1 MNLGVQLSARVRA
14 APAIVLLLTALLALG
29 GCATNPATGRPQLAL
44 ISESQEVAMGLES
57 AKQVDATMGL
67 YQDEALEA
75 YVDEIGQ
82 RLAAASERPGLP
94 WRFAIVDDDIV
105 NAFALPGGYIYLTRG
120 ILAHFNSEA
129 ELAAVLGHE
138 IGHVT
143 GRHSVEQLSRQQ
155 LASLGLG
162 IGGALYSPIRGM
174 SGVLSQGLGVLF
186 LKYGRDDER
195 EADTLGVRYMMRE
208 GYDPN
213 AAVDVFEMLARKTAA
228 AGGQQIPSWLSTHP
242 APTDRRE
249 RLKAQI
255 AANPARAD
263 RVAREAYLERIDGLV
278 YGKDPRHGYFEG
290 ERFVHPEL
298 EFGFTLPGGWQRQNL
313 SRAVVAQH
321 PDGAA
326 ALELTLA
333 ATDGHAAAAEAF
345 LSQSGISRGD
355 TRARRISGLSATE
368 AVFVAQTERGS
379 IGGLV
384 TFIDFS
390 GRTYRFLG
398 MTAREQLDRF
408 LPTFR
413 DAAASFARVTD
424 RRLLDVEPARVELLR
439 LDEAGTV
446 AALKARRPSPLDA
459 DALAILNGIR
469 PSEVL
474 PAGRLLKWVR

>member
-1 MNLGVQLSARVRA
+1 MPRLHPTATIYRLAATLGVTV
-14 APAIVLLLTALLALG
+14 ALVMAG

-44 ISESQEVAMGLES
+44 MSESQEVAMGRES
-57 AKQVDATMGL
+57 ARQVDATLGL
-67 YQDEALEA
+67 YQDEGLQA
-75 YVDEIGQ
+75 YVDSIGQ
-82 RLAAASERPGLP
+82 RLAAASERPHLP
-94 WRFAIVDDDIV
+94 WRFAVVDDDVV
-105 NAFALPGGYIYLTRG
+105 NAFALPGGYLYVTRG

-162 IGGALYSPIRGM
+162 IGGALYSPIRGL

-195 EADTLGVRYMMRE
+195 EADTLGLRYMIRE
-208 GYDPN
+208 GYDPT
-213 AAVDVFEMLARKTAA
+213 AAVDVFEMLGRKTEA

-242 APTDRRE
+242 TPADRGE
-249 RLKAQI
+249 RLEAQI
-255 AANPARAD
+255 AGNPTGAD
-263 RVAREAYLERIDGLV
+263 RTEREAYLERINGLV

-298 EFGFTLPGGWQRQNL
+298 GFGLTLPNGWQRQNL

-345 LSQSGISRGD
+345 LSQPGISRGG
-355 TRARRISGLSATE
+355 TRPRRISGLP
-368 AVFVAQTERGS
+368 AVEGLFTARTQRGS

-384 TFIDFS
+384 TFIDL
-390 GRTYRFLG
+390 GDRTYRILG
-398 MTAREQLDRF
+398 MSARDDLDRF
-408 LPTFR
+408 LPSFR
-413 DAAASFARVTD
+413 ETAASFARVTD

-439 LDEAGTV
+439 LDEARSI
-446 AALKARRPSPLDA
+446 AQLKARRDSPLEIEEL
-459 DALAILNGIR
+459 ALLNGVDAR
-469 PSEVL
+469 EVL
-474 PAGRLLKWVR
+474 PAGRVVKWVR

>member
-1 MNLGVQLSARVRA
+1 MNPDSRRSALVRG
-14 APAIVLLLTALLALG
+14 APVVLTLVTALLTAG

-44 ISESQEVAMGLES
+44 ISESQEIAMGRES
-57 AKQVDATMGL
+57 AEQVDATMGL
-67 YQDEALEA
+67 YQDDALEV
-75 YVDEIGQ
+75 YVDRIGQ
-82 RLAAASERPGLP
+82 RLAAASERPDLP
-94 WRFAIVDDDIV
+94 WRFAVVDDDVV

-195 EADTLGVRYMMRE
+195 EADTLGVRYMVRE

-213 AAVDVFEMLARKTAA
+213 AAVAVFEMLGRKTEA

-242 APTDRRE
+242 APADRRE

-255 AANPARAD
+255 AENPARAD

-298 EFGFTLPGGWQRQNL
+298 EFAFTLPGGWQRQNL

-345 LSQSGISRGD
+345 LSQPGISRGD
-355 TRARRISGLSATE
+355 ARARRVSGLPATE
-368 AVFVAQTERGS
+368 ALFAAQTERGS

-384 TFIDFS
+384 TFIDFG
-390 GRTYRFLG
+390 GRTYRVLG
-398 MTAREQLDRF
+398 MTAREQLNRF
-408 LPTFR
+408 LPIFR
-413 DAAASFARVTD
+413 DTAASFARITD

-439 LDEAGTV
+439 LDEARSITG
-446 AALKARRPSPLDA
+446 LKARRASPLDA
-459 DALAILNGIR
+459 EELAILNGVDAG
-469 PSEVL
+469 EVL
-474 PAGRLLKWVR
+474 PAGRLVKWVR